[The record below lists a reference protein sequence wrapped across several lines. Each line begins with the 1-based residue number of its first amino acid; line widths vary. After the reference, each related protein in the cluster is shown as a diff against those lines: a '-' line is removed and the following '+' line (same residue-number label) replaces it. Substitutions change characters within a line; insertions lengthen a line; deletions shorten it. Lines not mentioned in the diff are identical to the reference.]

1 MKTERG
7 GGVFL
12 EGRTLNGQTGHEAG
26 RSLLAEMY
34 SRYVGGALPE
44 IALEDRGKPYF
55 VDSPWH
61 FSISHTPCHV
71 FCALSRKRIGIDA
84 EELDRNV
91 KMMLADK
98 ILSPM
103 EKAQYDASQ
112 EKQRTLLQFWVLKEA
127 QAKMTGDGLRGY
139 PNHTEFTLPDERIR
153 EMLGCLVAV
162 MEEEEDVI

>member
-1 MKTERG
+1 
-7 GGVFL
+7 
-12 EGRTLNGQTGHEAG
+12 
-26 RSLLAEMY
+26 
-34 SRYVGGALPE
+34 
-44 IALEDRGKPYF
+44 
-55 VDSPWH
+55 
-61 FSISHTPCHV
+61 
-71 FCALSRKRIGIDA
+71 
-84 EELDRNV
+84 
-91 KMMLADK
+91 
-98 ILSPM
+98 M